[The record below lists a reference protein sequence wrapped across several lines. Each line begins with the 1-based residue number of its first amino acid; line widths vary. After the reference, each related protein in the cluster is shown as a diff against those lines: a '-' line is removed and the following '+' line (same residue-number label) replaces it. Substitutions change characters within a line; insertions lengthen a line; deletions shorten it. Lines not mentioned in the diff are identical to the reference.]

1 MTNGDAATF
10 DGEQVE
16 ERSEREGIDTHS
28 VNKIARTYRR
38 RFGESLEGKLDV
50 VGGIVLIGLGFKT
63 LLEHLLA

>member
-1 MTNGDAATF
+1 M
-10 DGEQVE
+10 
-16 ERSEREGIDTHS
+16 S
-28 VNKIARTYRR
+28 VAR